1 MRFLIDTNL
10 PKGLSHWIN
19 AKGHSSEHVLD
30 LDLAQAKDNVL
41 WLRAEATGA
50 VIVSKDEDFADLV
63 RRSANGPG
71 VVWLRTGNGT
81 RRDLL
86 LFLEP
91 LWSAIE
97 ARLADGERLIEVR
110 GT

>member
-1 MRFLIDTNL
+1 VRFLIDTNL
-10 PKGLSHWIN
+10 PKALGHWIN
-19 AKGHSSEHVLD
+19 TKGHSSEHVLD
-30 LDLAQAKDNVL
+30 LNLAQAKDNAL
-41 WLRAEATGA
+41 WLRAEATDA

-63 RRSANGPG
+63 RRSTEGPR

-91 LWSAIE
+91 LWSVIE

-110 GT
+110 SG

>member
-10 PKGLSHWIN
+10 PKALSHWIN
-19 AKGHSSEHVLD
+19 SKGHSSEHVLD
-30 LDLAQAKDNVL
+30 LNLAQAKDNVV
-41 WLRAEATGA
+41 WRRAQATDA

-63 RRSANGPG
+63 RRSTEGPQ

-91 LWSAIE
+91 LWNVIE
-97 ARLADGERLIEVR
+97 ARLVTGERLIEVR
-110 GT
+110 GG